1 MKLLAWRIAK
11 SHWLLYSEYTGE
23 EEQEGSRGTTEGA
36 VVVLSRSIGNL
47 DPPGDT
53 EKSNSENNEEGKVM
67 GVF

>member
-23 EEQEGSRGTTEGA
+23 EEQEGSRGTTEGP

-53 EKSNSENNEEGKVM
+53 EKSNSESNEEGKVM